1 MNPTASYYKD
11 IIETFYRPEMCPPEA
26 VSSISQSPLKPK
38 RMIDFIK
45 ARGAQDAFL
54 LNLDWEPFNKEDF
67 LLAHSYAYVNNF
79 FNEVGNYES
88 NGLHWTPEFA
98 ESVKYTNSSLY
109 HAIKNS
115 IDHPEVISFSPTSG
129 FHHATPYG
137 GCGFCTFSGQA
148 IAALKLFGDKLV
160 RGAFIDLDGHFGNS
174 IGDTAQYNPSVK
186 QAIPYNINP
195 MGRHVEYLHDLE
207 RQLTELKADL
217 LDGKI
222 QYVVM
227 CHGADSHEKDQLG
240 GQVTTEEWY
249 EASRLVYNMI
259 ADVSAKLGR
268 PIPLTIALFGGYRKD
283 NYDAVLELH
292 LGDLQIAYN
301 TLTSN
306 KLEVVKDAFIR
317 IQVPKMS
324 ENLR

>member
-1 MNPTASYYKD
+1 MNQTTSYYKD

-26 VSSISQSPLKPK
+26 VSAISQSPLKPK

-54 LNLDWEPFNKEDF
+54 LNLDWEPFNHDDF
-67 LLAHSYAYVNNF
+67 LPAHTLAYINNF
-79 FNEVGNYES
+79 FNEIGNYNS
-88 NGLHWTPEFA
+88 NGLRWSPELA
-98 ESVKYTNSSLY
+98 NSVRYTNASLY

-115 IDHPEVISFSPTSG
+115 LDNPDTISFSPTSG
-129 FHHATPYG
+129 FHHATPYSG
-137 GCGFCTFSGQA
+137 GGFCTFSGQA
-148 IAALKLFGDKLV
+148 IAALKLFGDRLV

-174 IGDTAQYNPSVK
+174 IGDTAQYNPTITHAVLH
-186 QAIPYNINP
+186 NINP
-195 MGRHVEYLHDLE
+195 TGRHVEYLHDLE
-207 RQLTELKADL
+207 RQLTDLKADL
-217 LDGKI
+217 LSGKV

-249 EASRLVYNMI
+249 EASRLVYKMI
-259 ADVSAKLGR
+259 ADVSKQLNK
-268 PIPLTIALFGGYRKD
+268 PVPLTIALFGGYRAD

-301 TLTSN
+301 ILTSN
-306 KLEVVKDAFIR
+306 KLEVVNDATI
-317 IQVPKMS
+317 
-324 ENLR
+324 